1 MSNSLEQEYKKLSIK
16 FLDLS
21 LREQILILFCGL
33 AVVILIMYT
42 FLLEPMFNHSEKL
55 QQNSNSDA
63 TEITILTGQ
72 VAELTEKLQDD
83 ANGPVRER
91 IALLKRQI
99 QNVSNQIKAQTDS
112 LVPANKM
119 ADMLESV
126 LAGSKGLKLIELQ
139 SIAPLPILLNQPE
152 EGEEVEEGEEPIAG
166 LYRHGVTLV
175 FEGNYFDIQRYLEK
189 LESLPWQFYWKKFD
203 YLVGD
208 YPTASV
214 ELEIYTLST
223 NKAFIGV

>member
-1 MSNSLEQEYKKLSIK
+1 MNNSFEQEYKKLSSK
-16 FLDLS
+16 FLEVS
-21 LREQILILFCGL
+21 LREQVLILFCGL
-33 AVVILIMYT
+33 VVVILMMYSL
-42 FLLEPMFNHSEKL
+42 LLEPIFESSEKL
-55 QQNSNSDA
+55 QQNSKSADK
-63 TEITILTGQ
+63 EIRFLIAQ
-72 VAELTEKLQDD
+72 VAELSDNIKTDP
-83 ANGPVRER
+83 NGPVLER

-99 QNVSNQIKAQTDS
+99 LNITNQLKTQTDN

-119 ADMLESV
+119 AGMLESV
-126 LAGSKGLKLIELQ
+126 LAGSKGLTLIELQ
-139 SIAPLPILLNQPE
+139 SIAPIPISLGLPE
-152 EGEEVEEGEEPIAG
+152 EPDAG

-175 FEGNYFDIQRYLEK
+175 FQGNYFDIQRYLEK
-189 LESLPWQFYWKKFD
+189 LESLPWQFYWERFD

>member
-1 MSNSLEQEYKKLSIK
+1 MNNSFEQEYKKLSSK
-16 FLDLS
+16 FLEVS
-21 LREQILILFCGL
+21 LREQVLILFCGL
-33 AVVILIMYT
+33 VVVILMMYSL
-42 FLLEPMFNHSEKL
+42 LLEPIFESSEKL
-55 QQNSNSDA
+55 QQNSKSADK
-63 TEITILTGQ
+63 EIRFLIAQ
-72 VAELTEKLQDD
+72 VAELSDNIKTDP
-83 ANGPVRER
+83 NGPVLER

-99 QNVSNQIKAQTDS
+99 LNITNQLKTQTDN

-119 ADMLESV
+119 AGMLESV
-126 LAGSKGLKLIELQ
+126 LAGSKGLTLIELQ
-139 SIAPLPILLNQPE
+139 SIAPIPISLGLPE
-152 EGEEVEEGEEPIAG
+152 EGEEPDAG

-175 FEGNYFDIQRYLEK
+175 FQGNYFDIQRYLEK
-189 LESLPWQFYWKKFD
+189 LESLPWQFYWERFD

>member
-55 QQNSNSDA
+55 QQNSKSDA

-152 EGEEVEEGEEPIAG
+152 EVEEGEEPIAG

>member
-21 LREQILILFCGL
+21 LREQVLILFCGL
-33 AVVILIMYT
+33 AVLILIMYT
-42 FLLEPMFNHSEKL
+42 FLLEPIFNHSEKL
-55 QQNSNSDA
+55 QQNSMSDT
-63 TEITILTGQ
+63 TEITILIGQ
-72 VAELTEKLQDD
+72 VAELTKKLQDD
-83 ANGPVRER
+83 VNGPVRER
-91 IALLKRQI
+91 IALLERQI
-99 QNVSNQIKAQTDS
+99 QNVSNQVKAQTDS

-119 ADMLESV
+119 ADMLEGV

-152 EGEEVEEGEEPIAG
+152 EVEEVEEGEEPIAG

>member
-33 AVVILIMYT
+33 TVVILLMYT
-42 FLLEPMFNHSEKL
+42 FLLEPMFNHLEKL
-55 QQNSNSDA
+55 QQNSMSDT
-63 TEITILTGQ
+63 TEITILKGQ
-72 VAELTEKLQDD
+72 VAGLTEKLQDD
-83 ANGPVRER
+83 ANSPVRER
-91 IALLKRQI
+91 IALLERQI
-99 QNVSNQIKAQTDS
+99 ENISNQVKAQTDR

-139 SIAPLPILLNQPE
+139 SIAPLSILLNQPE
-152 EGEEVEEGEEPIAG
+152 EGEEGEEPIAAM
-166 LYRHGVTLV
+166 YRHGVTLV

-189 LESLPWQFYWKKFD
+189 LESMPWQFYWKKFD

-208 YPTASV
+208 YPTAIV

>member
-1 MSNSLEQEYKKLSIK
+1 MSSSLERYSKLSST
-16 FLDLS
+16 FLEVS
-21 LREQILILFCGL
+21 LREQLLILFCGL
-33 AVVILIMYT
+33 VVVILTMYT
-42 FLLEPMFNHSEKL
+42 LLLEPLLDNSEKL
-55 QQNSNSDA
+55 QQNNISAKNEMTSL
-63 TEITILTGQ
+63 EGQ
-72 VAELTEKLQDD
+72 RANLFNKLKNDPND
-83 ANGPVRER
+83 PVRER
-91 IALLKRQI
+91 IAMLKSQI
-99 QNVSNQIKAQTDS
+99 QSITEQLEAQTDN

-119 ADMLESV
+119 AGMLESV

-139 SIAPLPILLNQPE
+139 SIAPLPILFEQPE
-152 EGEEVEEGEEPIAG
+152 EGQEPRAG

-175 FEGNYFDIQRYLEK
+175 FEGSYFDIQRYLEK

-203 YLVGD
+203 YLVGE

>member
-1 MSNSLEQEYKKLSIK
+1 MSSSDDSEYTKLSTK
-16 FLDLS
+16 FLAVS
-21 LREQILILFCGL
+21 LREQFLILFCGVV
-33 AVVILIMYT
+33 VVILMMYT
-42 FLLEPMFNHSEKL
+42 FLLEPLLDNSEKL
-55 QQNSNSDA
+55 QQNSMA
-63 TEITILTGQ
+63 AKKEMAILVGQ
-72 VAELTEKLQDD
+72 VAALTDKLKTDPND
-83 ANGPVRER
+83 PVSER
-91 IALLKRQI
+91 IGILQRQI
-99 QNVSNQIKAQTDS
+99 QNIDEQLGAQTNN

-119 ADMLESV
+119 ATMLENL
-126 LAGSKGLKLIELQ
+126 LAGSSGLKLIELQ
-139 SIAPLPILLNQPE
+139 SISPQPILLEQRK
-152 EGEEVEEGEEPIAG
+152 EGEEPKVG

-175 FEGNYFDIQRYLEK
+175 FEGNYFDIQQYLAK

>member
-1 MSNSLEQEYKKLSIK
+1 MTNSLEQEYKKLSIK
-16 FLDLS
+16 FLKVS
-21 LREQILILFCGL
+21 LREQLLILFCGL
-33 AVVILIMYT
+33 AVVIFLMYT
-42 FLLEPMFNHSEKL
+42 FLLGPVLDSSEKL
-55 QQNSNSDA
+55 QQNSVSA
-63 TEITILTGQ
+63 Q
-72 VAELTEKLQDD
+72 KELTTLVRQVSNLYDKIKTDPNE
-83 ANGPVRER
+83 PVRER
-91 IALLKRQI
+91 IEILKGQI
-99 QNVSNQIKAQTDS
+99 QNITEQFEAQTIN

-119 ADMLESV
+119 ASILESV

-139 SIAPLPILLNQPE
+139 SIAPTPILLEQPK
-152 EGEEVEEGEEPIAG
+152 EGEEPKAG
-166 LYRHGVTLV
+166 IYRHGVKLV

-189 LESLPWQFYWKKFD
+189 IELLPWQFYWQKFD

>member
-16 FLDLS
+16 FLALS
-21 LREQILILFCGL
+21 LREQVLILFCGL
-33 AVVILIMYT
+33 AVVMLMMYT

-55 QQNSNSDA
+55 QQNSMSDT
-63 TEITILTGQ
+63 TEITILIGQ

-83 ANGPVRER
+83 VNGPVRER
-91 IALLKRQI
+91 IALLERQI
-99 QNVSNQIKAQTDS
+99 QNISNQVKAQTDS

-119 ADMLESV
+119 ADMLEGV

-152 EGEEVEEGEEPIAG
+152 EVEEGEEPVAG

-203 YLVGD
+203 YRVGD

>member
-16 FLDLS
+16 FLKVS
-21 LREQILILFCGL
+21 LREQVLILFCGL
-33 AVVILIMYT
+33 VVLVLMMYT
-42 FLLEPMFNHSEKL
+42 FLLEPLIDQSTKL
-55 QQNSNSDA
+55 QRNNTGA
-63 TEITILTGQ
+63 KKEITRLVGQ
-72 VAELTEKLQDD
+72 VTQLTDQLKADPN
-83 ANGPVRER
+83 APVRER
-91 IALLKRQI
+91 ISVLT
-99 QNVSNQIKAQTDS
+99 NQIERITQQLETQTNN

-119 ADMLESV
+119 AGMLESV
-126 LAGSKGLKLIELQ
+126 LTGSKGLKLIKLQ
-139 SIAPLPILLNQPE
+139 SIAPIPILLEKPK
-152 EGEEVEEGEEPIAG
+152 EGEEPKAG

-175 FEGNYFDIQRYLEK
+175 FEGTYFDIQQYLEK

-208 YPTASV
+208 YPKASV

>member
-16 FLDLS
+16 FLEVS
-21 LREQILILFCGL
+21 LREQILILLCGL
-33 AVVILIMYT
+33 AVVILMMYT
-42 FLLEPMFNHSEKL
+42 FLLEPILEDSGKL
-55 QQNSNSDA
+55 QQNNISAKKEVS
-63 TEITILTGQ
+63 ILVNQ
-72 VAELTEKLQDD
+72 VSELADKLKTNPND
-83 ANGPVRER
+83 PVLER

-99 QNVSNQIKAQTDS
+99 QNITNQLQTQTDN
-112 LVPANKM
+112 LVPANEM
-119 ADMLESV
+119 AGMLENV
-126 LAGSKGLKLIELQ
+126 LVGSKGLKLIELQ
-139 SIAPLPILLNQPE
+139 SITPISISLGQSQ
-152 EGEEVEEGEEPIAG
+152 EGEEPIAG

-175 FEGNYFDIQRYLEK
+175 FEGSYFDIQRYLEK

-203 YLVGD
+203 YLVGE

>member
-16 FLDLS
+16 FLKVS
-21 LREQILILFCGL
+21 LREQVLILLCGL
-33 AVVILIMYT
+33 AVVILMMYT
-42 FLLEPMFNHSEKL
+42 FLLEPILENTGKL
-55 QQNSNSDA
+55 QQNSIGAEREMS
-63 TEITILTGQ
+63 ILVGQ
-72 VAELTEKLQDD
+72 MTKLTSKLKTDPND
-83 ANGPVRER
+83 SVLER

-99 QNVSNQIKAQTDS
+99 QKINNQLKTQTDN
-112 LVPANKM
+112 LVPAIEM
-119 ADMLESV
+119 AGMLENV
-126 LAGSKGLKLIELQ
+126 LAGSKGVKLIELQ
-139 SIAPLPILLNQPE
+139 SIAPISISLGQPE
-152 EGEEVEEGEEPIAG
+152 EGEESIAG

-175 FEGNYFDIQRYLEK
+175 FEGSYFDIQRYLEK

-203 YLVGD
+203 YLVGE

>member
-16 FLDLS
+16 FLALS
-21 LREQILILFCGL
+21 LREQVLILFCGL
-33 AVVILIMYT
+33 AVVMLMMYT

-55 QQNSNSDA
+55 QQNSMSDT
-63 TEITILTGQ
+63 TEITILIGQ

-83 ANGPVRER
+83 VNGPVRER
-91 IALLKRQI
+91 IALLERQI
-99 QNVSNQIKAQTDS
+99 QNISNQVKAQTDS

-119 ADMLESV
+119 ADMLEGV

-139 SIAPLPILLNQPE
+139 SIAPLPILLNQP
-152 EGEEVEEGEEPIAG
+152 EEVEEGEEPIAG

-203 YLVGD
+203 YRVGD

>member
-1 MSNSLEQEYKKLSIK
+1 MSSLQEYNKLSTK
-16 FLDLS
+16 FLMGS
-21 LREQILILFCGL
+21 FREQLLILLCGL
-33 AVVILIMYT
+33 IVVLMVMYN
-42 FLLEPMFNHSEKL
+42 FLLEPLLNNSEKL
-55 QQNSNSDA
+55 QQN
-63 TEITILTGQ
+63 TINASKEMTTLEGKVAKLTD
-72 VAELTEKLQDD
+72 KLKTDPNQPIRD
-83 ANGPVRER
+83 R
-91 IALLKRQI
+91 IILLEDQI
-99 QNVSNQIKAQTDS
+99 QSITKRLETQTNN

-119 ADMLESV
+119 AGMLESV

-139 SIAPLPILLNQPE
+139 SIAPIPVLLAQSE
-152 EGEEVEEGEEPIAG
+152 KGEEPKAS
-166 LYRHGVTLV
+166 LYRHGVKLV
-175 FEGNYFDIQRYLEK
+175 FEGNYFDIQRYLEE

>member
-1 MSNSLEQEYKKLSIK
+1 MTNSLEQEYKKLSIK
-16 FLDLS
+16 FLKVS
-21 LREQILILFCGL
+21 LREQLLILFCGL
-33 AVVILIMYT
+33 AVVIFLMYT
-42 FLLEPMFNHSEKL
+42 FLLGPVLDSSEKL
-55 QQNSNSDA
+55 QQNSVSA
-63 TEITILTGQ
+63 Q
-72 VAELTEKLQDD
+72 KELTTLVRQVSNLYDKIKTDPNE
-83 ANGPVRER
+83 PVRER
-91 IALLKRQI
+91 IEILKGQI
-99 QNVSNQIKAQTDS
+99 QNITEQFEAQTIN

-119 ADMLESV
+119 ASILESV

-139 SIAPLPILLNQPE
+139 SIAPTPILLEQPK
-152 EGEEVEEGEEPIAG
+152 EGEEPKASI
-166 LYRHGVTLV
+166 YRHGVKLV

-189 LESLPWQFYWKKFD
+189 IELLPWQFYWQKFD

>member
-55 QQNSNSDA
+55 QQNSKSDA

>member
-21 LREQILILFCGL
+21 LREQVLILFCGL
-33 AVVILIMYT
+33 AVVILMMYT
-42 FLLEPMFNHSEKL
+42 FLLEPMFKHSEKL
-55 QQNSNSDA
+55 QQNSISDA
-63 TEITILTGQ
+63 TEITLLIGQ

-91 IALLKRQI
+91 IALLERQI

-139 SIAPLPILLNQPE
+139 SIAPLPILLNQTE
-152 EGEEVEEGEEPIAG
+152 ESEEGEEPIAG